1 LINEKNKESDI
12 AKARSSVE
20 KKEWRKDEKTAR
32 EVDTYSLIVEEKV
45 TSRSMKSVLSQTD
58 QVKLKKMHIKLEVE
72 KSEHFIEMN
81 IIY

>member
-1 LINEKNKESDI
+1 MNEKNKESDI

-32 EVDTYSLIVEEKV
+32 EVNTYSLIVEKKA
-45 TSRSMKSVLSQTD
+45 TSQSIKSVLSQTGW
-58 QVKLKKMHIKLEVE
+58 VKLKETHVKLEVE
-72 KSEHFIEMN
+72 KSEHFIEIN

>member
-1 LINEKNKESDI
+1 MNEKNKESDI

-20 KKEWRKDEKTAR
+20 KKEWIKDEKTAR
-32 EVDTYSLIVEEKV
+32 EVDTYSLIVEEKA
-45 TSRSMKSVLSQTD
+45 TSRSMKSILSQTD
-58 QVKLKKMHIKLEVE
+58 QVKLKEMHVKLEVE

>member
-1 LINEKNKESDI
+1 
-12 AKARSSVE
+12 
-20 KKEWRKDEKTAR
+20 
-32 EVDTYSLIVEEKV
+32 
-45 TSRSMKSVLSQTD
+45 MKSVLSQTD

>member
-1 LINEKNKESDI
+1 MNEKNKESDI

-58 QVKLKKMHIKLEVE
+58 QVKLKKMDIKLEVE

>member
-1 LINEKNKESDI
+1 MNEKNKESNI

-45 TSRSMKSVLSQTD
+45 TSRSMKSILSQTD
-58 QVKLKKMHIKLEVE
+58 QVKLKEMHVKLEVE

>member
-1 LINEKNKESDI
+1 MNEKNKESDI

-32 EVDTYSLIVEEKV
+32 EVDTYSLIVEEKA
-45 TSRSMKSVLSQTD
+45 TSRSMKSILSQTD
-58 QVKLKKMHIKLEVE
+58 QVKLKEMHVKLEVE

>member
-1 LINEKNKESDI
+1 MNEKNKESDI

-32 EVDTYSLIVEEKV
+32 EVNTYSLIVEKKV
-45 TSRSMKSVLSQTD
+45 TSQSMKSVLSQTGW
-58 QVKLKKMHIKLEVE
+58 VKLKETHVKLEVE
-72 KSEHFIEMN
+72 KSEHFIEIN

>member
-1 LINEKNKESDI
+1 MNEKNKESNI

-32 EVDTYSLIVEEKV
+32 EVNTYSLIVEKKA
-45 TSRSMKSVLSQTD
+45 TSQSMKSVLSQTD
-58 QVKLKKMHIKLEVE
+58 WVKLKETHVKLEVE
-72 KSEHFIEMN
+72 KSEHFIEIN

>member
-1 LINEKNKESDI
+1 MRRIKKVTLQKRDRVLKRKNE
-12 AKARSSVE
+12 E
-20 KKEWRKDEKTAR
+20 KMKKTAR

>member
-1 LINEKNKESDI
+1 MNEKNKESNI

-20 KKEWRKDEKTAR
+20 KKEWRKDEKIAR
-32 EVDTYSLIVEEKV
+32 EVDTYSLIVEEKA
-45 TSRSMKSVLSQTD
+45 TSRSMKSILSQTD
-58 QVKLKKMHIKLEVE
+58 QVKLKEMHVKLEVE

>member
-1 LINEKNKESDI
+1 MNEKNKESDI

-20 KKEWRKDEKTAR
+20 KKEWRKDEKTVR
-32 EVDTYSLIVEEKV
+32 EVDTYSLIVEEKA
-45 TSRSMKSVLSQTD
+45 TSRSMKSILSQTD
-58 QVKLKKMHIKLEVE
+58 QVKLKEMHVKLEVE

>member
-1 LINEKNKESDI
+1 MINEKNKESDI

>member
-1 LINEKNKESDI
+1 MNEKNKESNI

-32 EVDTYSLIVEEKV
+32 EVNTYSLIVEKKA
-45 TSRSMKSVLSQTD
+45 TSQSMKSVLSQTGW
-58 QVKLKKMHIKLEVE
+58 VKLKETHVKLEVE
-72 KSEHFIEMN
+72 KSEHFIEIN

>member
-1 LINEKNKESDI
+1 MNEKNKESNI

-20 KKEWRKDEKTAR
+20 KKEWRKNEKTAR
-32 EVDTYSLIVEEKV
+32 EVDTYSLIVEEKA
-45 TSRSMKSVLSQTD
+45 TSRSMKSILSQTD
-58 QVKLKKMHIKLEVE
+58 QVKLKEMHVKLEVE

>member
-1 LINEKNKESDI
+1 MINEKNKESDI

-45 TSRSMKSVLSQTD
+45 TSRSMKSVLSQSD

>member
-1 LINEKNKESDI
+1 MNEKNKESDI

-32 EVDTYSLIVEEKV
+32 EVNTYSLIVEKKA
-45 TSRSMKSVLSQTD
+45 TSQSMKSVLSQTGW
-58 QVKLKKMHIKLEVE
+58 VKLKETHVKLEVE
-72 KSEHFIEMN
+72 KSEHFIEIN